1 MHTGLCVAGLLLLK
15 ADHHLGKDT
24 LWHVPSSL
32 GACGRER
39 VGGVLLASS
48 SSTTPTSSASP
59 LWRSS
64 SGHLL
69 ELLGDFLQRAVDLEL
84 GSLAVRLLAEG
95 TLEGAVGPPWTA
107 AVPVGRDAAL
117 AKAVATWR

>member
-15 ADHHLGKDT
+15 AVHHLGKDT
-24 LWHVPSSL
+24 LWHVPRSL

-48 SSTTPTSSASP
+48 SASP

-64 SGHLL
+64 FGHLL

-84 GSLAVRLLAEG
+84 GSLAV
-95 TLEGAVGPPWTA
+95 
-107 AVPVGRDAAL
+107 
-117 AKAVATWR
+117 